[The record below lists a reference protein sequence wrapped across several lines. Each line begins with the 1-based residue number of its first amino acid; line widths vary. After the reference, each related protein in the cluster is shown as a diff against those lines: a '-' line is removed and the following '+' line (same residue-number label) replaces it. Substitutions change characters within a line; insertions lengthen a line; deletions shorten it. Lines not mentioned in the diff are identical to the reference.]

1 MRSDHLTL
9 KRGPHVRSAQHAP
22 SAQPCRQTDQPGD
35 MTRQDRQHTGRA
47 TKLVP
52 PKPSHRAG
60 SFGDQYGDCQREHRQ
75 HNLDASASW
84 TLPLKL
90 SRMISAANEKKK
102 PTPPTSPSPTAGS
115 VTCDLTSLK

>member
-1 MRSDHLTL
+1 MRSGPLTL

-22 SAQPCRQTDQPGD
+22 AQPCRQTDQPGD
-35 MTRQDRQHTGRA
+35 MTRQDRQDTGRA

-75 HNLDASASW
+75 HNLDARRFVDTAGLSY
-84 TLPLKL
+84 
-90 SRMISAANEKKK
+90 SRMNSAANEKEETDASHK
-102 PTPPTSPSPTAGS
+102 PEPERRQR
-115 VTCDLTSLK
+115 DL